1 MKKII
6 ITLLLIITLAI
17 VTGSCVTVKINYP
30 DSIKEPIQKEYVSV
44 KDSLRTD
51 SCWY

>member
-6 ITLLLIITLAI
+6 ITLLLIIALAI

-30 DSIKEPIQKEYVSV
+30 DIPKEQIQKESVIV